1 MVANL
6 LARRDLRASLALAA
20 VGVAYLAYS
29 ARYPMDTLATPG
41 PGIFP
46 RAVGAL
52 VAALA
57 TWQAV
62 RAALA
67 LKARRSGEAHPPRS
81 ETADG
86 PPPDADEWKPLLMV
100 AIIVVYLLVVSGLG
114 FLVSTGIVVI
124 ACSRLMGTSGWRT
137 PVLLALGTVLC
148 CYVLFEVWLKVP
160 LPRGF
165 LI

>member
-1 MVANL
+1 MVANF
-6 LARRDLRASLALAA
+6 LARRDLRASLALVA
-20 VGVAYLAYS
+20 VGVAYLAYA

-57 TWQAV
+57 AWQAV

-67 LKARRSGEAHPPRS
+67 QTARRSGEAHPPGS

-86 PPPDADEWKPLLMV
+86 APPDADEWKPMLMV

-114 FLVSTGIVVI
+114 FLVSTGILVV
-124 ACSRLMGTSGWRT
+124 ACSKLMATPGWRS
-137 PVLLALGTVLC
+137 PVLLALGAALS
-148 CYVLFEVWLKVP
+148 CYVIFEVWLKVP